1 VTEVRVYRL
10 SIYSHSKFP
19 LVPANKDLRDAGY
32 LIAAAAAAVSLI
44 ANLAVSGFTVDL
56 VVDAVNAAKPS
67 QATVQDVVTVA
78 TVFGASAPVVLAVL
92 ACFIIHKET
101 ELRGIPEILAFAA
114 VWYSA
119 GWISYTVLFPGEG
132 SVAVVAGSTPPALLL
147 RSILWAL
154 TPYGAVL
161 AGQGIAVGVAAGIGY
176 LHFTNP
182 ERHQNGGDDS

>member
-1 VTEVRVYRL
+1 
-10 SIYSHSKFP
+10 
-19 LVPANKDLRDAGY
+19 

-56 VVDAVNAAKPS
+56 VIDAVNVAKPS

-78 TVFGASAPVVLAVL
+78 TVFGASAPLVLAAL

-101 ELRGIPEILAFAA
+101 ELRGIPEIFAFAA
-114 VWYSA
+114 VWYLA
-119 GWISYTVLFPGEG
+119 GWISYAVLFPGED
-132 SVAVVAGSTPPALLL
+132 SVAAAAGTEPLGSTPPAVLL
-147 RSILWAL
+147 RAILWAL

-161 AGQGIAVGVAAGIGY
+161 AGQGITMGVLAGFGY
-176 LHFTNP
+176 LHFTDP